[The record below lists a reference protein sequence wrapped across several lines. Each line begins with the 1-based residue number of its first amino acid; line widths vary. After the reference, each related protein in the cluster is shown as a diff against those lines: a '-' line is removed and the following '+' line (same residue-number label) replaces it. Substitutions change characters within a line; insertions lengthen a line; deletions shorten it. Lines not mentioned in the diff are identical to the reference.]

1 MKIKKAINIINNKKN
16 ISTVVAKESYSS
28 LRIYSRNTKVDFNWF
43 LRIPINATNWN
54 SIDSDWT
61 CLFNINPQDLTR
73 VMDVVQ
79 QPLDT
84 PIEERFSEKK
94 YYLRWIDDKDNH
106 KNYLYLNSDCM
117 WNLVNE
123 FDATLFTESELEQL
137 KKNNPRFASTIDIMK
152 EPAEDKN
159 ND

>member
-1 MKIKKAINIINNKKN
+1 MKIKEVIDAIKLNTN
-16 ISTVVAKESYSS
+16 TVVAKESYSF

-54 SIDSDWT
+54 SIDNDWT
-61 CLFNINPQDLTR
+61 CLFNIDPQDLTR

-79 QPLDT
+79 QLLDT

-94 YYLRWIDDKDNH
+94 YYLRWIDDKNNR
-106 KNYLYLNSDCM
+106 KNYLYLNSTVG
-117 WNLVNE
+117 WNFANNK
-123 FDATLFTESELEQL
+123 FNATLFTESKLEKL
-137 KKNNPRFASTIDIMK
+137 KQDYPCFAPVIDIMK